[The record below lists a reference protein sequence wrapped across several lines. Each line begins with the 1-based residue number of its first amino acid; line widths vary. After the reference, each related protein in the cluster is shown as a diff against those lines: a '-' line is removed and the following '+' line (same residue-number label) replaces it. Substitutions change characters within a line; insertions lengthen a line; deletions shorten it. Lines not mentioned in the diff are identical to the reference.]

1 MELSSWF
8 NYRRPNL
15 LAISH
20 PWEPRSAI
28 MLRAN
33 YRLEQRDLDQPGSGK
48 PGPVHVPSVLI
59 CEPIPMAHKLNA
71 LSFLR
76 T

>member
-1 MELSSWF
+1 
-8 NYRRPNL
+8 
-15 LAISH
+15 
-20 PWEPRSAI
+20 

-33 YRLEQRDLDQPGSGK
+33 YQLEQRDLDQPGSGK